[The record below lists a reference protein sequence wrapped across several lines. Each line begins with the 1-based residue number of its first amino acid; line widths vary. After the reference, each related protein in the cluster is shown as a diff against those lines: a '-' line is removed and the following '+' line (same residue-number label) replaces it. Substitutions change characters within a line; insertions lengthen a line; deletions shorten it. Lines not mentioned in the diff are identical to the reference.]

1 VFNLNQK
8 QSEYLQKRL
17 EKERA
22 LLDAIKANVIELDEV
37 FVSFGYQYEDGV
49 YRFYHQSFKVYS
61 LQDCTLKAVR
71 TFRSIGEATGNRL
84 CDWFE
89 QIVADGTGAEFD
101 AEHNRGWPG
110 HTRPIVEAFLH
121 ARYFLEMM
129 IKYGRELESPPEF
142 LPFGWAAILE
152 LYNQR

>member
-1 VFNLNQK
+1 MLNLNQK
-8 QSEYLQKRL
+8 QSELLQERL
-17 EKERA
+17 ERERE
-22 LLDAIKANVIELDEV
+22 LLDAIKARLKELEAV
-37 FVSFGYQYEDGV
+37 HASVEYEYEDGV

-61 LQDCTLKAVR
+61 LQDCTLSAVK
-71 TFRSIGEATGNRL
+71 TFRSIAEATDNRL

-89 QIVADGTGAEFD
+89 EIIADGTGAMFE
-101 AEHNRGWPG
+101 AEHNRNWSA
-110 HTRPIVEAFLH
+110 HTRRIVEAFMH

-129 IKYGRELESPPEF
+129 VKYGRAMESPPDF

>member
-1 VFNLNQK
+1 MFNLNQK
-8 QSEYLQKRL
+8 QAEYLQKRL

-22 LLDAIKANVIELDEV
+22 LLDAIKAKLTELDEV
-37 FVSFGYQYEDGV
+37 LVSFGYGYEDGL

-61 LQDCTLKAVR
+61 LQDCTLNAVR
-71 TFRSIGEATGNRL
+71 TFRNIAEATGNQL
-84 CDWFE
+84 CEWFE
-89 QIVADGTGAEFD
+89 QIVADGTGAKFE
-101 AEHNRGWPG
+101 AEHNSSWPD

-129 IKYGRELESPPEF
+129 IKYGRELESPPD
-142 LPFGWAAILE
+142 LMPFGWAAILE